1 MRHLVAGFKDGKS
14 CIVEEID
21 CSPAAEGM
29 STQSVGSLE
38 LCNLPP
44 RPPGKGEFV
53 DIPAPEGT
61 MRWMRVRFLPNE
73 TRRVHHTDTID
84 CHTVV
89 GGRIE
94 ALLDDGAHMLEVGD
108 SLMMMGVDHGWRTG
122 PEGCVVSMILLG
134 TPKP

>member
-1 MRHLVAGFKDGKS
+1 MRHLVAGYRDGRS
-14 CIVEEID
+14 CIVEEVD
-21 CSPAAEGM
+21 CSPSADGM
-29 STQSVGSLE
+29 STQSVASLD
-38 LCNLPP
+38 LRNLPP
-44 RPPGKGEFV
+44 RPPGKDEFV

-61 MRWMRVRFLPNE
+61 MRWMRVRFEPNE

-89 GGRIE
+89 AGRIE
-94 ALLDDGAHMLEVGD
+94 ALLDDGVHMLEVGD
-108 SLMMMGVDHGWRTG
+108 SLMMMGVDHGWRMG